1 MQNVNFCIRP
11 GEHVLITGPNGGG
24 KSTLLNLL
32 CGLYRPERG
41 VIYYGSSDTTLIRLT
56 SLSQNYAYISQEG
69 HILERNLF
77 ENIALSD
84 EYNEETVLQVL
95 QQLNIGHII
104 HTAPTLVSQGEKQ
117 RINIGRALYRADSAA
132 ILVGDEIFSNVDK
145 ENAARIADALEQA
158 FDGKTMIF
166 VAHTDMPL
174 KFDKVLTVEGGC
186 VTAKEGV

>member
-1 MQNVNFCIRP
+1 M
-11 GEHVLITGPNGGG
+11 LITGPNGGG

-95 QQLNIGHII
+95 KQLNIGHII

-132 ILVGDEIFSNVDK
+132 VLVGDEIFSNVDK
-145 ENAARIADALEQA
+145 ENAVRIADALEQV

-174 KFDKVLTVEGGC
+174 KFDKVLTVEGGR
-186 VTAKEGV
+186 VTVKERA